1 MVAVIVDDERF
12 VRRGIIENIPWHSL
26 GIETV
31 IEARN
36 GMDCLRKAEEI
47 QPDILIADIRM
58 PKLNGIDLGKEIAS
72 KYPKCKMII
81 ISAYSEKEYLKS
93 AISLNVVAYVEKP
106 IVISEL
112 EEAVRKAVSK
122 IREAENIQEEN
133 AAYRLYE
140 DVLSQKMLSDT
151 AGKLL
156 RRISRDTAGYAAVL
170 ISSRESSLKYRELK
184 GQMEERFAF
193 PSISFFIY
201 QDLLP
206 HFYVLLA
213 QYKGEGIFLDELT
226 AGFEEAVR
234 EMEGDIFVSIGKTAD
249 SAEGIGESFA
259 SAQWGKYFLFQRGFH
274 SVVYA
279 GKVHEPEA
287 YRIREEE
294 RKRMI
299 GYFADGQ
306 KQELLTDLHKMFE
319 DIKANGRIYSE
330 MDIKHGFGELAEQ
343 FVRIERKGPLSKMRV
358 WEKVFAC
365 RTAEDLEELF
375 DQIIDISLPEDMVH
389 NIVVKRM
396 ILIIVNEYA
405 DQNLSISYLCDRL
418 GISRSKACGVF
429 KEETGKTINEY
440 ITEYRINK
448 AKQYIYDNLPLEDVA
463 KMVGYYD
470 GNYFSKIFKKVT
482 GVTPTSY
489 RRQAWND

>member
-133 AAYRLYE
+133 AAYRL
-140 DVLSQKMLSDT
+140 
-151 AGKLL
+151 L
-156 RRISRDTAGYAAVL
+156 RRISRDTSGYAAVL
-170 ISSRESSLKYRELK
+170 ISSRESGLKYRELK

-213 QYKGEGIFLDELT
+213 QYKGEGIFLDELK

-249 SAEGIGESFA
+249 SAEGIAESFA
-259 SAQWGKYFLFQRGFH
+259 SAQWGKYFLFQRGFQ

-448 AKQYIYDNLPLEDVA
+448 SKQYIYDNLPLEDVA